1 VNRPDAVVSTLPQQV
16 KQTREMLCGL
26 LREWDPRAAE
36 WVTEVRHRRPATPSV
51 VVVGE
56 TNRGKSSLVNA
67 LLEQPGLSPVDA
79 DSVTAT
85 YLVFQHG
92 ERWSGHAC
100 LPDRSVPI
108 EWTQLRDWV
117 CADPP
122 DGQRP
127 PHSVR
132 IEAPLELLT
141 RLAVVDTPGVG
152 GLQSWH
158 GERVLEAATEAT
170 ALLFVMDASAPLG
183 RSELAF
189 LRQVGDRVETVIFA
203 LAKIDRQREWRQIL
217 AEDRALLAQHA
228 PRFADAQIHPV
239 SAKML
244 ELAGTTRD
252 PQTAETLRQQ
262 SGVAELR
269 SALEQLVVG
278 RRAMLGEANTL
289 RALSTVLGEVTVRLE
304 AEKRALTVGAKEAES
319 LQVRR
324 EELTAA
330 RRSSARGW
338 QLRLRGHI
346 QRTRVELGHE
356 VTRQIREVQGWFRR
370 SIDGAHPRQLA
381 ELPQQVDAALQ
392 MVSSRVA
399 ETLSDRLTSVAETS
413 LDELFS
419 AEELDVIRA
428 QFARGDRPAVMLRR
442 PERRPPNSEDKL
454 LVFMGIT
461 GGLGVGRAAALPL
474 AGLGIAAFNPMILP
488 VTIVLGL
495 GAGWWLARAR
505 RQVADKQHMK
515 QWLTEAI
522 ADARSTLDQLVS
534 EQLIEAEQ
542 QLSLAVDDAVAKR
555 IDAID
560 DELREVDKALHMDAA
575 ERADG
580 LRIVQQRLAEV
591 KSGKAR
597 VERLLGGIRELRDR
611 VAT

>member
-1 VNRPDAVVSTLPQQV
+1 MTRPDTAPSTLPQQV
-16 KQTREMLCGL
+16 KQTRDRLCEL
-26 LREWDPRAAE
+26 LRECDPRAAE

-79 DSVTAT
+79 EVVTAT

-92 ERWSGHAC
+92 ERWSAHAC
-100 LPDRSVPI
+100 WPDRSLPI
-108 EWTQLRDWV
+108 DWARLPDWV
-117 CADPP
+117 GADPP
-122 DGQRP
+122 EGQRP

-132 IEAPLELLT
+132 IEAPLDLLA

-170 ALLFVMDASAPLG
+170 ALLFVMDATTPLG
-183 RSELAF
+183 RGELEF
-189 LRQVGDRVETVIFA
+189 LRKIGDRVETVVFA

-217 AEDRALLAQHA
+217 AEDRALLARHA
-228 PRFADAQIHPV
+228 PRFADAPIHPV
-239 SAKML
+239 SAKLL
-244 ELAGTTRD
+244 ELAATTSD
-252 PQTAETLRQQ
+252 PQTAETLRERC
-262 SGVAELR
+262 GVAELR
-269 SALEQLVVG
+269 SELERLVVG

-289 RALSTVLGEVTVRLE
+289 RALSTVLGEVSARLE

-319 LQVRR
+319 LQARR

-346 QRTRVELGHE
+346 QRTRMELGYE
-356 VTRQIREVQGWFRR
+356 VTRQIREVQNWFRR
-370 SIDGAHPRQLA
+370 SIDGAHRRQLTQ
-381 ELPQQVDAALQ
+381 LPQQVDAALQ
-392 MVSSRVA
+392 MVSARVA
-399 ETLSDRLTSVAETS
+399 ETLSARLAAMAETS

-419 AEELDVIRA
+419 ADELDVIRA

-442 PERRPPNSEDKL
+442 PERRPSSSEDKL

-495 GAGWWLARAR
+495 GAGWWMARTR
-505 RQVADKQHMK
+505 RHVADKQHMK
-515 QWLTEAI
+515 QWLTDAI
-522 ADARSTLDQLVS
+522 ADARSMLDQLVS

-560 DELREVDKALHMDAA
+560 DELRDVDKALHMDAA

-580 LRIVQQRLAEV
+580 LRVVQQRLAEV

-597 VERLLGGIRELRDR
+597 VEQLLEGIRELRDR
-611 VAT
+611 VGT